1 MGSLLSLLPFTYT
14 AMLVGSLSL
23 LATPWLTGFYSKD
36 LILELAYGTYSFSG
50 TYAFILGTITAGLT
64 AYYSVRLLSLVFLA
78 VPNGSKSN
86 YDNSHEANMAVIL
99 SLLILAIFSIFIG
112 YLASDLFTGIG
123 SDFFGNSLFILPNNI
138 SLIDTEFS
146 INPIIKLLPLIVTI
160 IGAVSSF
167 VVYNYLPIISI
178 DLIQSKLG
186 IQLYSFFNSKYY
198 FDVLYNYFII
208 GLTMKISYALSIFI
222 DRGIIELIGP
232 NGISTIFNT
241 TGQNIENTD
250 NGIVTTYALY
260 TTLSLISLIF
270 IVFAPILIDTS
281 INTEFR
287 LLLIYFAALIVI
299 INQNN

>member
-1 MGSLLSLLPFTYT
+1 MGGLLSVLPFTYT

-64 AYYSVRLLSLVFLA
+64 AYYSVRLLSLVFIA

-86 YDNSHEANMAVIL
+86 YDKTHEANIPVIL
-99 SLLILAIFSIFIG
+99 ALFVLSIFSIFIG

-146 INPIIKLLPLIVTI
+146 INPIIKLLPLICTI

-167 VVYNYLPIISI
+167 VVYTYLPKISI
-178 DLIQSKLG
+178 QLIQSKLG

-198 FDVLYNYFII
+198 FDVLYNYFFI

-232 NGISTIFNT
+232 NGISTLFNT

-260 TTLSLISLIF
+260 TTLSLIALIF
-270 IVFAPILIDTS
+270 IAFTPILIDTS

-287 LLLIYFAALIVI
+287 LLLIDFAALIII